1 MNEIVESVVHT
12 LYNDN
17 IEPETPTSLQDMIAQ
32 RLPLVWE
39 LEKWRQSLDTSFEIV
54 SGFNFKRSAQL
65 LQPDTLRFQL
75 VLSASYYRVMM
86 LVDAPILVQFLGES
100 VNGHKMQGDSD
111 LMSDHIV
118 PMVKHGFRTARELH
132 HVIKIMSTNDEMFLD
147 QTVTWWMCSYTGRLT
162 TICLRV
168 PQPYARFLIA
178 CSADRQH
185 DVLLPIAALSFIQ

>member
-1 MNEIVESVVHT
+1 MIHT
-12 LYNDN
+12 LYTDN
-17 IEPETPTSLQDMIAQ
+17 IEPESPTSLQDMLAK

-39 LEKWRQSLDTSFEIV
+39 LENWRQGLDNSFEII
-54 SGFNFKRSAQL
+54 SAFGFKRSVQL

-86 LVDAPILVQFLGES
+86 LVDAPILVQFLSES
-100 VNGHKMQGDSD
+100 VNGHKLQGDSD

-118 PMVKHGFRTARELH
+118 PIVKHGFRTARELH

-147 QTVTWWMCSYTGRLT
+147 QTATWWMCSYTGRLN
-162 TICLRV
+162 
-168 PQPYARFLIA
+168 PYIYAFLFPRPSRRSTDPG

-185 DVLLPIAALSFIQ
+185 DIFLSITTLSFIQ